1 MKSITLRT
9 LDIILSLVGILLIFP
24 FMILI
29 YILALFESSSP
40 LMFQT
45 RVGRSGALF
54 TLVKFRTMQL
64 KTQHIGTH
72 LVDPSSITRMGK
84 LLRRTKLDEVPQLF
98 NVLIGQM
105 SLVGPRPCLPSQ
117 SALIAAREERGVLN
131 IRPGL
136 TGLAQINNIDMST
149 PRKLA
154 RYDSILVKRLSI
166 SLYLGLVIATCIGKG
181 SGDRTRKTHAS

>member
-24 FMILI
+24 FMIII

-40 LMFQT
+40 LMLQT

-64 KTQHIGTH
+64 KTQHVGTH
-72 LVDPSSITRMGK
+72 LVDPSSITRMGQ

-181 SGDRTRKTHAS
+181 SGDRTRKTRAS